1 MNAPHLPPEL
11 TFRPEFS
18 HPELGSATDRAQQQG
33 DPNPLDGGRSVN
45 QSAAGADPGSSGT
58 GSSGTEAPGQGPQP
72 AANSTDTCTTQAL
85 IMGAFLVFM
94 YLVFIRPQQRQEKQ
108 RKAMLAALKKND
120 RVVTSGGIHAVVASL
135 GETDATLKIDVDGK
149 VRVRVDRSAITKVLS
164 DGRGSRDQA
173 DAGPDQDEG
182 SKGKG

>member
-1 MNAPHLPPEL
+1 
-11 TFRPEFS
+11 
-18 HPELGSATDRAQQQG
+18 LGSATDRAQQQG